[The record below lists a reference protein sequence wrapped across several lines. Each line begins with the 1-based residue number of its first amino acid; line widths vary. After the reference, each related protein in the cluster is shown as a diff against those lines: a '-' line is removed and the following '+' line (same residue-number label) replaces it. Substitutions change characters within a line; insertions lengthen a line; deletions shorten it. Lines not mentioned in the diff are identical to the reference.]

1 MKKVIVMLFV
11 FVPTLI
17 FAQADTTRLNALLDM
32 SLEEL
37 MDQEIYSVSKTAESV
52 LEAPQTVIIISA
64 EEIQRR
70 GYIDLE
76 QLFHDLPGFD
86 ISRGNGTQYS
96 QMYQRGYRSK
106 NTERT
111 SFQIDGIEEN
121 DLWSNS
127 VWLSRQYPL
136 SNVKRVEVIYGPSA
150 NIYGANAFL
159 GVINIVTKDADD
171 ILYQDRSIGINAEA
185 CYGSWNTWYTDVT
198 VAAKYKSFSMTA
210 TGRIYQSD
218 EMDLSN
224 YDDWDYDLT
233 NYNLGFYKEILGT
246 DDDEIAQAAMDLD
259 GQGYM
264 SDSELNGMKPYY
276 SNNTNDYLLNV
287 KFKLSDFTFGFQH
300 YKRDEGYGAWYRDEY
315 ELGPEHGGR
324 WVPRNTFVYG
334 KYEKKLQIN

>member
-1 MKKVIVMLFV
+1 MKKYIFILLFL
-11 FVPTLI
+11 FPSFL
-17 FAQADTTRLNALLDM
+17 FAQSDTTRLNALLDM

-52 LEAPQTVIIISA
+52 LEAPSTVIIISA

-96 QMYQRGYRSK
+96 QVYQRGYRSK

-111 SFQIDGIEEN
+111 SFQIDGVEEN

-159 GVINIVTKDADD
+159 GVINIGT
-171 ILYQDRSIGINAEA
+171 
-185 CYGSWNTWYTDVT
+185 
-198 VAAKYKSFSMTA
+198 MT
-210 TGRIYQSD
+210 
-218 EMDLSN
+218 
-224 YDDWDYDLT
+224 
-233 NYNLGFYKEILGT
+233 
-246 DDDEIAQAAMDLD
+246 
-259 GQGYM
+259 
-264 SDSELNGMKPYY
+264 
-276 SNNTNDYLLNV
+276 
-287 KFKLSDFTFGFQH
+287 
-300 YKRDEGYGAWYRDEY
+300 
-315 ELGPEHGGR
+315 
-324 WVPRNTFVYG
+324 
-334 KYEKKLQIN
+334 